1 MPVPFPLLIKGVALG
16 LGAAVPI
23 GPVNVQIARRALRG
37 GFASGFALGCGAVT
51 VDVVYAVLSSLGLR
65 RVVEVPAVEWALRVA
80 GTALLA
86 YLGTMC
92 LRGEREAWRAD
103 AVLAPGASTRPV
115 ERRHAADYV
124 TGLLMTLLNPMTIAF
139 WFVAVPAL
147 VGSITDDPAKDLPA
161 VCAGVF
167 LGTIGWVVF
176 FSAGLS
182 LAGRFRRNWWLAAAD
197 AVGGASLLLFAGT
210 ALVAS
215 VRAAWV
221 D

>member
-1 MPVPFPLLIKGVALG
+1 MLSSMTLPAPRRTEVVA
-16 LGAAVPI
+16 
-23 GPVNVQIARRALRG
+23 ARRPHVVVHVAVSLDG
-37 GFASGFALGCGAVT
+37 ATTGFDPDVERFYELARMWREDVTLVGADT
-51 VDVVYAVLSSLGLR
+51 I
-65 RVVEVPAVEWALRVA
+65 
-80 GTALLA
+80 LA
-86 YLGTMC
+86 HST
-92 LRGEREAWRAD
+92 
-103 AVLAPGASTRPV
+103 PTRPL
-115 ERRHAADYV
+115 ERGHAADYV
-124 TGLLMTLLNPMTIAF
+124 TGLLMTLLNPMTLAF

-167 LGTIGWVVF
+167 VGTIGWVVV

-215 VRAAWV
+215 VRAAWRG
-221 D
+221 